1 MPIHHPKGED
11 MANISID
18 NSVYVLAALNIAS
31 FMLGYLWC
39 KSTIVGQVEDKPAS
53 FFKNNSLQKTA
64 APSKIEIDSTKFIV
78 DIKTDNL
85 QKKFDNLGETKQ
97 SEENIQSS
105 VNKLKNMKK

>member
-1 MPIHHPKGED
+1 
-11 MANISID
+11 MADISID
-18 NSVYVLAALNIAS
+18 NSVYVLAALNIVS

-64 APSKIEIDSTKFIV
+64 APSKIEIDSTKFVV
-78 DIKTDNL
+78 DINTDSL

>member
-1 MPIHHPKGED
+1 
-11 MANISID
+11 MAYISID
-18 NSVYVLAALNIAS
+18 NSVYVLIALNITS

-39 KSTIVGQVEDKPAS
+39 KSTIRGQVEDSPVS
-53 FFKNNSLQKTA
+53 FFKANSLSKSA
-64 APSKIEIDSTKFIV
+64 APSKIEIDSSKFVV